1 MSRDVQ
7 KFVQEAGYQ
16 PLEDRCIIVK
26 YAPANLSEQFAAFFN
41 SEFYVLQ
48 MCEHEIVLLPF
59 NTTWG
64 NLRKDVSLVLP
75 YGDIQSVELEDAM
88 LNTVVTIRTESDTIR
103 LTTQQAELSDLRS
116 SGIYA
121 SIYSGFFKNWHKENL
136 DNTLKALKALGNGL
150 GGRLRT
156 GPGRWS
162 ARRPAGR
169 PRRPGP

>member
-1 MSRDVQ
+1 MSKEVK
-7 KFVQEAGYQ
+7 KFVQEAGYE

-88 LNTVVTIRTESDTIR
+88 LNTVITIQTRSDTIR

-136 DNTLKALKALGNGL
+136 DGTLAELKGL
-150 GGRLRT
+150 G
-156 GPGRWS
+156 S
-162 ARRPAGR
+162 C
-169 PRRPGP
+169 

>member
-1 MSRDVQ
+1 MSREVR

-48 MCEHEIVLLPF
+48 MCEHEIILLPF

-75 YGDIQSVELEDAM
+75 YGDIQWVELEDDM
-88 LNTVVTIRTESDTIR
+88 FNTVITIRTGTDTIR
-103 LTTQQAELSDLRS
+103 LTTQQAALSGLRS
-116 SGIYA
+116 SGHFAVLYA
-121 SIYSGFFKNWHKENL
+121 GSFKNWHKENL
-136 DNTLKALKALGNGL
+136 DGTLAELKGL
-150 GGRLRT
+150 G
-156 GPGRWS
+156 S
-162 ARRPAGR
+162 C
-169 PRRPGP
+169 

>member
-1 MSRDVQ
+1 MATEVQ
-7 KFVQEAGYQ
+7 KFTQEAGYK

-26 YAPANLSEQFAAFFN
+26 YAPENLSEQITAFFN

-48 MCEHEIVLLPF
+48 MCEHEIILLPF

-88 LNTVVTIRTESDTIR
+88 LNTVITIQTRSDTIR

-136 DNTLKALKALGNGL
+136 DGTLAELKGL
-150 GGRLRT
+150 G
-156 GPGRWS
+156 S
-162 ARRPAGR
+162 C
-169 PRRPGP
+169 

>member
-1 MSRDVQ
+1 MANEVK
-7 KFVQEAGYQ
+7 KFVQELGYQ
-16 PLEDRCIIVK
+16 PLEDRCIIIK
-26 YAPANLSEQFAAFFN
+26 YAPENLSEQITAFFN

-48 MCEHEIVLLPF
+48 MCEHEIILLPF

-75 YGDIQSVELEDAM
+75 YGDIQWVELKDDM
-88 LNTVVTIRTESDTIR
+88 LNTVITIRTESDTIR

-136 DNTLKALKALGNGL
+136 DGTLKALTELGNN
-150 GGRLRT
+150 
-156 GPGRWS
+156 
-162 ARRPAGR
+162 
-169 PRRPGP
+169 

>member
-1 MSRDVQ
+1 MATEVQ
-7 KFVQEAGYQ
+7 KFTQAAGYK

-26 YAPANLSEQFAAFFN
+26 YAPENLSKQIMEFFN
-41 SEFYVLQ
+41 AEFYVLQ
-48 MCEHEIVLLPF
+48 MCEHEIILLPF

-75 YGDIQSVELEDAM
+75 YGDIQWVELKDDM
-88 LNTVVTIRTESDTIR
+88 LNTVITIRTESDTIR

-136 DNTLKALKALGNGL
+136 DGTLAELKGL
-150 GGRLRT
+150 G
-156 GPGRWS
+156 S
-162 ARRPAGR
+162 C
-169 PRRPGP
+169 

>member
-1 MSRDVQ
+1 MANEVK
-7 KFVQEAGYQ
+7 KFIQEAGYK

-75 YGDIQSVELEDAM
+75 YGDIQWVELKDDM
-88 LNTVVTIRTESDTIR
+88 LNTVITIQTKSDTIR

-136 DNTLKALKALGNGL
+136 DGTLAELKGL
-150 GGRLRT
+150 G
-156 GPGRWS
+156 S
-162 ARRPAGR
+162 C
-169 PRRPGP
+169 

>member
-1 MSRDVQ
+1 MANEVK
-7 KFVQEAGYQ
+7 KFVQELGYQ
-16 PLEDRCIIVK
+16 PLEDRCIIIK
-26 YAPANLSEQFAAFFN
+26 YAPENLSEQITAFFN

-48 MCEHEIVLLPF
+48 MCEHEIILLPF

-75 YGDIQSVELEDAM
+75 YGDIQWVELKDDM
-88 LNTVVTIRTESDTIR
+88 LNTVITIHTRSDAIR

-136 DNTLKALKALGNGL
+136 DGTLKALTELGNN
-150 GGRLRT
+150 
-156 GPGRWS
+156 
-162 ARRPAGR
+162 
-169 PRRPGP
+169 

>member
-1 MSRDVQ
+1 MATEVQ
-7 KFVQEAGYQ
+7 KFTQEAGYK

-26 YAPANLSEQFAAFFN
+26 YAPENLSEQFAAFFN

-75 YGDIQSVELEDAM
+75 YGDIQSVELEDVTF
-88 LNTVVTIRTESDTIR
+88 NTVITIRTGTDTIR

-136 DNTLKALKALGNGL
+136 DGTLAELKGL
-150 GGRLRT
+150 G
-156 GPGRWS
+156 S
-162 ARRPAGR
+162 C
-169 PRRPGP
+169 

>member
-1 MSRDVQ
+1 MANEVT
-7 KFVQEAGYQ
+7 KFTQEAGYK

-26 YAPANLSEQFAAFFN
+26 YAPENLSKQIMEFFN
-41 SEFYVLQ
+41 AEFYVLQ
-48 MCEHEIVLLPF
+48 MCEHEIILLPF

-75 YGDIQSVELEDAM
+75 YGDIQWVELKDDM
-88 LNTVVTIRTESDTIR
+88 LNTVITIRTESDTIR

-136 DNTLKALKALGNGL
+136 DGTLKALTELGNN
-150 GGRLRT
+150 
-156 GPGRWS
+156 
-162 ARRPAGR
+162 
-169 PRRPGP
+169 

>member
-1 MSRDVQ
+1 MANEVK
-7 KFVQEAGYQ
+7 KFVQELGYQ
-16 PLEDRCIIVK
+16 PLEDRCIIIK
-26 YAPANLSEQFAAFFN
+26 YAPENLSEQIVAFFN

-64 NLRKDVSLVLP
+64 NLRKDISLVLP
-75 YGDIQSVELEDAM
+75 YEDIRSVELEDVK
-88 LNTVVTIRTESDTIR
+88 LNTVITIRTMSDTIR

-136 DNTLKALKALGNGL
+136 DGTLAELKGL
-150 GGRLRT
+150 G
-156 GPGRWS
+156 S
-162 ARRPAGR
+162 C
-169 PRRPGP
+169 

>member
-1 MSRDVQ
+1 MATEVQ
-7 KFVQEAGYQ
+7 KFVQKAGYE

-48 MCEHEIVLLPF
+48 MCEHEIILLPF

-64 NLRKDVSLVLP
+64 NLRKDVSLALP
-75 YGDIQSVELEDAM
+75 YGDIQCVELKDDM
-88 LNTVVTIRTESDTIR
+88 LNTVITIRTESDTIR

-136 DNTLKALKALGNGL
+136 DGTLKALAELGTN
-150 GGRLRT
+150 
-156 GPGRWS
+156 
-162 ARRPAGR
+162 
-169 PRRPGP
+169 

>member
-1 MSRDVQ
+1 MAKEVQ
-7 KFVQEAGYQ
+7 KFVREAGYQ
-16 PLEDRCIIVK
+16 PLEGRSIIVK
-26 YAPANLSEQFAAFFN
+26 YAPENLSEQITAFFN

-75 YGDIQSVELEDAM
+75 YGDIQSVELEDVTF
-88 LNTVVTIRTESDTIR
+88 NTVITIRTGTDTIR
-103 LTTQQAELSDLRS
+103 LTAQQAELSDLRS

-136 DNTLKALKALGNGL
+136 DGTLKALTELGN
-150 GGRLRT
+150 RA
-156 GPGRWS
+156 S
-162 ARRPAGR
+162 
-169 PRRPGP
+169 

>member
-1 MSRDVQ
+1 MATEVQ
-7 KFVQEAGYQ
+7 KFVQKAGYE

-75 YGDIQSVELEDAM
+75 YGDIQSVELEDVTF
-88 LNTVVTIRTESDTIR
+88 NTVITIRTGTDTIR
-103 LTTQQAELSDLRS
+103 LTAQQAALSDLRS
-116 SGIYA
+116 SGVYA
-121 SIYSGFFKNWHKENL
+121 TMYAGSFKNWHKENL
-136 DNTLKALKALGNGL
+136 EGTLKALTELGN
-150 GGRLRT
+150 RA
-156 GPGRWS
+156 S
-162 ARRPAGR
+162 
-169 PRRPGP
+169 

>member
-1 MSRDVQ
+1 MKGSRLPAPNLSENNLEVYTMSREVR

-88 LNTVVTIRTESDTIR
+88 LNTVVTIRTGSDVIR

-121 SIYSGFFKNWHKENL
+121 SIYAGNFKNWHKENL
-136 DNTLKALKALGNGL
+136 DDTLTALKTLGNG
-150 GGRLRT
+150 
-156 GPGRWS
+156 
-162 ARRPAGR
+162 
-169 PRRPGP
+169 

>member
-1 MSRDVQ
+1 MAREVQ
-7 KFVQEAGYQ
+7 KFTQEAGYK
-16 PLEDRCIIVK
+16 PLENRCIIVK
-26 YAPANLSEQFAAFFN
+26 YAPENLSEQFAAFFN

-75 YGDIQSVELEDAM
+75 YGDIQSVDLKDDL
-88 LNTVVTIRTESDTIR
+88 LNTVITIHTRSDAIR

-121 SIYSGFFKNWHKENL
+121 TIYAGFFKNWHKENL
-136 DNTLKALKALGNGL
+136 DGTLKALTELGNN
-150 GGRLRT
+150 
-156 GPGRWS
+156 
-162 ARRPAGR
+162 
-169 PRRPGP
+169 